1 MPIRRSLRDTVDGEE
16 YLRSTSEMIEV
27 IMELPEFLKHNKVK
41 IREEFKNK
49 VKSLMEYVDSVK
61 NDMPEGVYIE
71 LCKKMMEMWV
81 EI

>member
-41 IREEFKNK
+41 IKEEFKNR